1 VLLNVLQRLSWRRA
15 LQANPEEGLALWRAG
30 DLRGA
35 ERAFRAA
42 LKRGSRLEAT
52 LYGLGSVLVAQQ
64 RLDEGIEALRQAVE
78 ALPSEARYRVALGD
92 ALVRGKQMAEAV
104 TQFEAAAALAPEDL
118 ETQSRVYKP
127 LLDICDWDRVDAALE
142 RLLQYA
148 RAEPAERWTRRVHPW
163 IALRLPLP
171 VAMRHEIAR
180 RHAQRIAARA
190 VRLPAPQRR
199 ERSAARE
206 RLRIGYLSAD
216 LRNHPVGQLAAGLFE
231 RHDRARFEITAYSL
245 SADDGSTHRERLRA
259 AFEHFVDAE
268 NLSAEALAQRIA
280 DDHIDILVD
289 LTGYTGGARSEVL
302 ALRPAPL
309 QVAYL
314 GYPGPM
320 QADFIDY
327 TIADAVV
334 APEAELGAIREA
346 VVHMPACY
354 QANDD
359 RQPTAA
365 ATPSREAEGLP
376 PTGFVFCCFNQTFKI
391 ERETFAAWM
400 RILGAVPG
408 SVLWLF
414 ASNAQAEANLRAAA
428 AAQGVDPA
436 RLVFAR
442 WAKRPEHLARQRL
455 ADLFL
460 DTYHYNG
467 HTTDSDALWAGV
479 PLVTRASDAFAGR
492 VGASLLHAI
501 GLPELVVQS
510 PEDYERVAIEL
521 ARDPARLRALRARL
535 EENRLTQPL
544 FRTEDFT
551 RCLERAF
558 ERMCAQHQAGEAPR
572 HFVAR

>member
-1 VLLNVLQRLSWRRA
+1 
-15 LQANPEEGLALWRAG
+15 
-30 DLRGA
+30 
-35 ERAFRAA
+35 
-42 LKRGSRLEAT
+42 
-52 LYGLGSVLVAQQ
+52 
-64 RLDEGIEALRQAVE
+64 
-78 ALPSEARYRVALGD
+78 
-92 ALVRGKQMAEAV
+92 M
-104 TQFEAAAALAPEDL
+104 
-118 ETQSRVYKP
+118 
-127 LLDICDWDRVDAALE
+127 
-142 RLLQYA
+142 
-148 RAEPAERWTRRVHPW
+148 
-163 IALRLPLP
+163 
-171 VAMRHEIAR
+171 
-180 RHAQRIAARA
+180 
-190 VRLPAPQRR
+190 
-199 ERSAARE
+199 
-206 RLRIGYLSAD
+206 
-216 LRNHPVGQLAAGLFE
+216 GQLAAGLFE

-245 SADDGSTHRERLRA
+245 SRDDGSEHRQRLRA

-268 NLSAEALAQRIA
+268 TLPAAALAQRIA
-280 DDHIDILVD
+280 DDGIEILVD
-289 LTGYTGGARSEVL
+289 LSGYTGGARSEVL

-309 QVAYL
+309 QVGYL

-365 ATPSREAEGLP
+365 ETPSREAEGLP
-376 PTGFVFCCFNQTFKI
+376 RAGFVFCCFNQSFKI

-414 ASNAQAEANLRAAA
+414 ASNTEVEARLRAAA

-442 WAKRPEHLARQRL
+442 WARRPEHLARQRL

-479 PLVTRASDAFAGR
+479 PLLTRSSEAFAGR

-501 GLPELVVQS
+501 GLPELVVES
-510 PEDYERVAIEL
+510 LEDYERLAIEL
-521 ARDPARLRALRARL
+521 ARDPARLAALRARL
-535 EENRLTQPL
+535 EANRHTAPL

-551 RCLERAF
+551 RALERAYDHIW
-558 ERMCAQHQAGEAPR
+558 AQQLAGAAPR
-572 HFVAR
+572 FFRA

>member
-1 VLLNVLQRLSWRRA
+1 MLLSVLQRLSWRRA
-15 LQANPEEGLALWRAG
+15 LQANPDEGLALWRAG

-42 LKRGSRLEAT
+42 LRRGTRLEAT
-52 LYGLGSVLVAQQ
+52 LYGLGAVLVAQS

-92 ALVRGKQMAEAV
+92 ALVRGKQLSEAV

-118 ETQSRVYKP
+118 EAQSRVYKP
-127 LLDICDWDRVDAALE
+127 LLDICAWDRVDAALE
-142 RLLQYA
+142 RLLAHA
-148 RAEPAERWTRRVHPW
+148 REEPAERWTRRVHPW

-171 VAMRHEIAR
+171 VDMRHTIAR
-180 RHAQRIAARA
+180 QHALRVAARA
-190 VRLPAPQRR
+190 AALPAPRQG
-199 ERSAARE
+199 ERPAARE

-231 RHDRARFEITAYSL
+231 RHDRARFEISAYSL
-245 SADDGSTHRERLRA
+245 SGDDGSDHRKRLRA

-268 NLSAEALAQRIA
+268 NLPAEALAQRIA
-280 DDHIDILVD
+280 DDGIDILVD
-289 LTGYTGGARSEVL
+289 LGGYTGGARSEVL

-346 VVHMPACY
+346 VVHLPACY

-365 ATPSREAEGLP
+365 ATPTREAEGLP
-376 PTGFVFCCFNQTFKI
+376 PSGFVFCCFNQTFKI

-408 SVLWLF
+408 AVLWLF
-414 ASNAQAEANLRAAA
+414 ASNAEAEANLRSAA

-436 RLVFAR
+436 RLAFAR

-460 DTYHYNG
+460 DTTHYNG

-479 PLVTRASDAFAGR
+479 PLVTRSAEAFAGR
-492 VGASLLHAI
+492 VGASLLKAI
-501 GLPELVVQS
+501 GLPELVVERL
-510 PEDYERVAIEL
+510 EDYERLAIEL
-521 ARDPARLRALRARL
+521 ARDPARLAALRARL
-535 EENRLTQPL
+535 AQNRLMRPL
-544 FRTEDFT
+544 FRSADFT
-551 RCLERAF
+551 RTLERAY
-558 ERMCAQHQAGEAPR
+558 ERMWALRQAGEAPR
-572 HFVAR
+572 FFRA